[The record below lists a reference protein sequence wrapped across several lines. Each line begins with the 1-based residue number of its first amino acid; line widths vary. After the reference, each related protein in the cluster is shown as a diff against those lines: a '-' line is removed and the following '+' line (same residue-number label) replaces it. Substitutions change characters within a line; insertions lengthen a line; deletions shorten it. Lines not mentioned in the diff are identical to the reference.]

1 MLQPH
6 FNHYVYD
13 TSLQLDQMKQ
23 MSPSYSG
30 VTRRLSWWLIF
41 QTYLEDCTPV
51 LIATSAVTDSFCF
64 GQLLMPN
71 LWVYKWLMTAVVDKN
86 VAGIYLLG

>member
-51 LIATSAVTDSFCF
+51 LIATPAVTDSFCF
-64 GQLLMPN
+64 SQLLMPN